1 MNLMKK
7 LSDNIKNLKNK
18 KAQAG
23 MQLFTGIIVSIFMI
37 GLIIMVFVLFGE
49 KMIDNLDA
57 TDVSSIAT
65 INDTIQE
72 LADVP
77 DWFGLFILMGAM
89 IVIILMVVL
98 IISAI
103 KQANMGG
110 GTVGG

>member
-1 MNLMKK
+1 M
-7 LSDNIKNLKNK
+7 
-18 KAQAG
+18 
-23 MQLFTGIIVSIFMI
+23 
-37 GLIIMVFVLFGE
+37 
-49 KMIDNLDA
+49 
-57 TDVSSIAT
+57 
-65 INDTIQE
+65 
-72 LADVP
+72 ADVP